1 MREEGVR
8 GLLRDSVAQ
17 ERGRGRS
24 RSGSASRCRRRR
36 ALPLQRGA
44 WRGGEEEDSGRAG
57 LGRGQVSG
65 PSPGATG
72 KRFLLLFLFSFL
84 TFVLFS

>member
-57 LGRGQVSG
+57 LGRPEGGGLRPEREVS
-65 PSPGATG
+65 
-72 KRFLLLFLFSFL
+72 FS
-84 TFVLFS
+84 VSFSIFFSDICSV